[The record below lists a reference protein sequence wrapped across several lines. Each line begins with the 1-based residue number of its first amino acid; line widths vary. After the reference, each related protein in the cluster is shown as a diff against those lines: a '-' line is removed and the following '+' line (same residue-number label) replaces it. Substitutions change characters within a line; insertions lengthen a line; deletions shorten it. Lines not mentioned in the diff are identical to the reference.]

1 LPELISFELNGRGV
15 SLEAASNRTLL
26 DLLRLDLGVTSVK
39 RGCEQ
44 GECGACTVLLD
55 GRPVNSCMVLAE
67 RVNWRRVTT
76 IEGLEGE
83 PIMAALREAFMEGGA
98 VQCGFCT
105 PGMLISSYALLA
117 ENLRPSGEEVK
128 AAIEGNVCRCTGY
141 VKIVEAVLDAAERI
155 APE

>member
-1 LPELISFELNGRGV
+1 LISFELNGRSV

-26 DLLRLDLGVTSVK
+26 DLLRVDLGVTSVK

-76 IEGLEGE
+76 IEGLEE
-83 PIMAALREAFMEGGA
+83 KPIMTALQEAFMEGGA

-117 ENLRPSGEEVK
+117 ENPRPSGEEVK

>member
-1 LPELISFELNGRGV
+1 MMSFELNGRRV
-15 SLEAASNRTLL
+15 SVEAASNRTLL
-26 DLLRLDLGVTSVK
+26 DLLRVELGVTSVK

-83 PIMAALREAFMEGGA
+83 PLMAALRDAFMEEGA

-117 ENLRPSGEEVK
+117 ENPRPTEEEVK
-128 AAIEGNVCRCTGY
+128 TAIEGNVCRCTGY
-141 VKIVEAVLDAAERI
+141 VKIIEAVLDAAERI

>member
-1 LPELISFELNGRGV
+1 MPEMMSFELNGRRV
-15 SLEAASNRTLL
+15 SVEAASNRTLL
-26 DLLRLDLGVTSVK
+26 DLLRVELGVTSVK

-83 PIMAALREAFMEGGA
+83 PLMAALRDAFMEEGA

-117 ENLRPSGEEVK
+117 ENPRPTEEEVK
-128 AAIEGNVCRCTGY
+128 TAIEGNVCRCTGY
-141 VKIVEAVLDAAERI
+141 VKIIEAVLDAAERI